1 MKLAILQTALH
12 WELADENRQHIAQEL
27 KGLEP
32 VDLVILPEMFTT
44 GFSMRAP
51 ALAETMTG
59 PTLKWMQALAQDA
72 QAVLCGSV
80 IMMSERGYTNRLL
93 WVSPLGDVQYYD
105 KRHLFRMDP

>member
-1 MKLAILQTALH
+1 MRLAILQTELD
-12 WELADENRQHIAQEL
+12 WEMAEENRQHIAQEL

-59 PTLKWMQALAQDA
+59 PTLVWLQALAQTT
-72 QAVLCGSV
+72 QAVICGSV
-80 IMMSERGYTNRLL
+80 IITSERG
-93 WVSPLGDVQYYD
+93 
-105 KRHLFRMDP
+105 